1 MIRNIR
7 VDTMKLKNKKYKQ
20 NHTASIAQIKR
31 NSKKSFELNIHDTDQ
46 YDDYI
51 GTQVV
56 TQKIYI
62 KG

>member
-1 MIRNIR
+1 
-7 VDTMKLKNKKYKQ
+7 MKLKNKKYKQ
-20 NHTASIAQIKR
+20 NHMASIAQIKR

-51 GTQVV
+51 GTWFMI
-56 TQKIYI
+56 QKIYI